1 MTKCRNT
8 KTKKAVAIKINKSK
22 PEILQQARLE
32 LQSQETLYNYNY
44 ITLQHLDELKRLITV
59 RAGPQ

>member
-8 KTKKAVAIKINKSK
+8 KTKKAVAIKIIKSK